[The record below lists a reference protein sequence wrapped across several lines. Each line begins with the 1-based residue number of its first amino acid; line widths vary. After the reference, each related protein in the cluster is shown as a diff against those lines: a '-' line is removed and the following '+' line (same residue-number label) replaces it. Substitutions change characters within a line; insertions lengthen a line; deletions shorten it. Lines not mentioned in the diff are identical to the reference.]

1 MGREKE
7 INKHTVCAR
16 ASQKC
21 KVDEEVGATVVGA
34 RRLYICY
41 QCTSNRERKGERVV
55 LSQKREWRWHQ
66 QRNCYWYKQA

>member
-1 MGREKE
+1 MRREKE
-7 INKHTVCAR
+7 INKYIVYRRIYAR

-41 QCTSNRERKGERVV
+41 QCTSNGERIV
-55 LSQKREWRWHQ
+55 LFFRKKKRKAMASAE
-66 QRNCYWYKQA
+66 KLLLV